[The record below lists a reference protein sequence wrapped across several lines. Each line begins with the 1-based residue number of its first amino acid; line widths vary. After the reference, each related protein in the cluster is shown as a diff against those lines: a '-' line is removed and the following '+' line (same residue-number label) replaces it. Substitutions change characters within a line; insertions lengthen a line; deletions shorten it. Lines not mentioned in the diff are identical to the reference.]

1 MRIQNNISAM
11 NAHRHLSTNNSSLS
25 SNLEKLSSGYAI
37 NRAADDAAG
46 LAISEKM
53 RAQITGLE
61 AAEANSED
69 GISLVQTAE
78 GALTEVHSMLNRM
91 VELAMKASN
100 GTYGESERQKL
111 QDEVDALTEE
121 IDRIAEATNFNGID
135 LLKVDDPDDFSYLSI
150 GEISLESMYFGDTMP
165 GFSTED
171 FQIGASGMLGG
182 SQIVFVQ
189 QDPAYDIDGYPMHED
204 GLVTAEYDVLTGDIT
219 FSVMGGWNVNGS
231 GGLEVTEDMLLD
243 ALDIAFDNAITAGAT
258 AEQIEAMDAVVIE
271 TEGTFTVLAGSLE
284 TVTVIPD
291 AEDVSGIVD
300 GPAVDGS
307 ISGTNPNISM
317 SNYTIDN
324 ILGGGLYEV
333 TFTEDRT
340 TADREI
346 SAEVNAGGTLTITV
360 SGPAGT
366 IFSDAEIEEA
376 IINATINAD
385 PSLANLDLSQ
395 VLFETANNYGIGL
408 ILDSNDTT
416 ISAEQADFTSTSA
429 IAETTDPVEYETEE
443 YVAVASATDDAY
455 SLPAHLGGDWAQ
467 KALWIQV
474 GNTGESFQQVEI
486 VLTDMRAKYLG
497 VDPLDITTID
507 SALGSL
513 DKINEAIENVSNV
526 RAYFGAIQNR
536 LDHTISSLGVSIE
549 NIQEAESR
557 VRDVDMAAE
566 MMSYTTNNIL
576 VQSAQAMLA
585 QANQVPQGVLQLLQ

>member
-100 GTYGESERQKL
+100 GTYGEGERQKL

-121 IDRIAEATNFNGID
+121 IDRIAEATNFNGIN

-150 GEISLESMYFGDTMP
+150 GEICLEDMYFGDSMP
-165 GFSTED
+165 GFSTDD
-171 FQIGASGMLGG
+171 FKIGATGMLGG

-189 QDPAYDIDGYPMHED
+189 QDPAFDIDGYPMHEE
-204 GLVTAEYDVLTGDIT
+204 GMITAEYDVLTGDIT
-219 FSVMGGWNVNGS
+219 FSVMGGWDINGS
-231 GGLEVTEDMLLD
+231 GGLEVTEEMLLD

-258 AEQIEAMDAVVIE
+258 AEQIAAMDSIVIE
-271 TEGTFTVLAGSLE
+271 TEGTFTVLAGGLE

-291 AEDVSGIVD
+291 ADDVSGVVD

-307 ISGTNPNISM
+307 ISGTNPNVSM
-317 SNYTIDN
+317 STYTIDN
-324 ILGGGLYEV
+324 ILGGGVTEV
-333 TFTEDRT
+333 VFTEDRT
-340 TADREI
+340 SADRVI
-346 SAEVNAGGTLTITV
+346 SADVAADGTLTVTV

-376 IINATINAD
+376 IINATIDA
-385 PSLANLDLSQ
+385 SLTDLDLSQ
-395 VLFETANNYGIGL
+395 VLFETANHYGIGL
-408 ILDSNDTT
+408 ILDSNDAT
-416 ISAEQADFTSTSA
+416 ISTEQADFTSTPA
-429 IAETTDPVEYETEE
+429 TVEATDPVEYETQE

-467 KALWIQV
+467 TALWIQV
-474 GNTGESFQQVEI
+474 GNTGDSFQQVEI
-486 VLTDMRAKYLG
+486 ILTDMRAKYLG

-526 RAYFGAIQNR
+526 RSYFGAIQNR

-557 VRDVDMAAE
+557 VRDVDMAKE
-566 MMSYTTNNIL
+566 MMAYTTNNIL